1 MPFIVE
7 TGATHPGIKL
17 YVTETASAGRRKA
30 FSMEGKLDEA
40 ARFSTRSDAK
50 NAAAQFSSMY
60 GLEIIEVKK

>member
-7 TGATHPGIKL
+7 TGAHHPGIKL
-17 YVTETASAGRRKA
+17 YVTESPGMGRRKT

-40 ARFSTRSDAK
+40 YRFPTEADAR

-60 GLEIIEVKK
+60 GLVVVPHD